1 MAKLSAQKSLVNG
14 LREERKL
21 WSQELANQGASLAQ
35 DRGRLESQ
43 IESLTREVSE
53 LQDLYQVSEILH
65 VIIHTVDSS
74 TSYQDILVLVKCY
87 SR

>member
-1 MAKLSAQKSLVNG
+1 MAKLSAQESLVKG

-21 WSQELANQGASLAQ
+21 WSQELASQGASLAQ

-65 VIIHTVDSS
+65 VIKHTVALSIKI
-74 TSYQDILVLVKCY
+74 Y
-87 SR
+87 

>member
-1 MAKLSAQKSLVNG
+1 MAKLSAQESLVNG

-43 IESLTREVSE
+43 IESLMREVSE

-65 VIIHTVDSS
+65 VIIH
-74 TSYQDILVLVKCY
+74 IL
-87 SR
+87 

>member
-1 MAKLSAQKSLVNG
+1 MAKLSAQESLAKG

-21 WSQELANQGASLAQ
+21 WSQELASQGASLAQ

-43 IESLTREVSE
+43 IEYLTREVSE

-65 VIIHTVDSS
+65 VIKYTV
-74 TSYQDILVLVKCY
+74 VLHIKM
-87 SR
+87 

>member
-1 MAKLSAQKSLVNG
+1 MAKLSAQESLVKG
-14 LREERKL
+14 LREEQKL

-53 LQDLYQVSEILH
+53 LHDLYQVSEILH
-65 VIIHTVDSS
+65 VTKY
-74 TSYQDILVLVKCY
+74 TLVLHIKM
-87 SR
+87 